1 MLFKML
7 VLSCQSLLLLSLFF
21 VSVFPSPAQYPRHI
35 LHERRSQ
42 APPQWLRRSRLEAE
56 EVIPV
61 KIGLSQ
67 RNLDRAEDF
76 LYDVAH
82 PRSLK
87 FGQHWTPRQVAE
99 TFAPR

>member
-1 MLFKML
+1 MV
-7 VLSCQSLLLLSLFF
+7 VLQCCSSLLLLSFF
-21 VSVFPSPAQYPRHI
+21 AVVFSIPITQRHI

-42 APPQWLRRSRLEAE
+42 APPQWLRKSRLKGG

-87 FGQHWTPRQVAE
+87 YGQHWTPRQVAE